1 MGNELRRATG
11 IREVAVV
18 QEFRAKLNANE
29 RLAALGAVVIIVS
42 WIIGLVGSYGF
53 GTSILALLGAIAVL
67 AILWLK
73 YSPTSSVAWP
83 APVPVIL
90 LAISAVVGLVELLA
104 LVQLLSFFGALSLF
118 GGIFA
123 LYLIAA
129 IGTIVG
135 AAIMLWGSYQEWN
148 SSRSVA

>member
-1 MGNELRRATG
+1 
-11 IREVAVV
+11 VVVV
-18 QEFRAKLNANE
+18 QEIWAKFNANE
-29 RLAALGAVVIIVS
+29 RLVGIGAVVIIVS
-42 WIIGLVGSYGF
+42 WIVGLVGSYGF
-53 GTSILALLGAIAVL
+53 GTSIVALLGAIAALVVL
-67 AILWLK
+67 YLK
-73 YSPTSSVAWP
+73 YSPTSNVTWP

-90 LAISAVVGLVELLA
+90 LTIGIVVGIVQLIALL
-104 LVQLLSFFGALSLF
+104 QLLSLFGALSLF

-148 SSRSVA
+148 ASKRTA